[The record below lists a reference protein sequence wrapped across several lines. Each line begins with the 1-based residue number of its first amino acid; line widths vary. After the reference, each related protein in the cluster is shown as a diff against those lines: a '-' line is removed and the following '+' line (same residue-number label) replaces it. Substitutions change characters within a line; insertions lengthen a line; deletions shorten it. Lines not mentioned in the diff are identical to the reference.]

1 MQSSTIC
8 SEINL
13 IKHGDREQLIVIV
26 VLFNKVWWLCFFFFF
41 PHWRLGHGS
50 RWKSR
55 GGDRER
61 NMQSNSCVIQQS
73 LVAVAFFFLLPL
85 ATWPWRWKSR
95 GGDRERNVQ
104 RESERERES

>member
-41 PHWRLGHGS
+41 PT
-50 RWKSR
+50 
-55 GGDRER
+55 GDLAMDRDGR
-61 NMQSNSCVIQQS
+61 
-73 LVAVAFFFLLPL
+73 AV
-85 ATWPWRWKSR
+85 
-95 GGDRERNVQ
+95 GEI
-104 RESERERES
+104 ERETCKVIVVLFNKV